1 MNAVVPSVVW
11 HDVECGAYGADLALW
26 EELAAASSSVLE
38 LGAGSG
44 RVVLHLARRGH
55 RAHGLDLV
63 PELVDALNARAGEL
77 PATATVGDA
86 RSFELDRLFGA
97 VLAPMQF
104 MQLLRSPAERTACLS
119 CIRSHLEPGGMAAF
133 ALTHV
138 TAESAGS
145 SGGGAAPPIPDA
157 QEVDGWIYSSLPIET
172 VVGDEEILVR
182 RLRQT
187 VSPAG
192 DLEERI
198 DDVRLLVLTPDA
210 LEREAQ
216 IAGLR
221 PAGRRAIP
229 ATDLHVGS
237 TVVLLEKEA

>member
-1 MNAVVPSVVW
+1 MNAVVPNVVW
-11 HDVECGAYGADLALW
+11 HDVECGAYGADLRLW
-26 EELAAASSSVLE
+26 EELADASSPILE
-38 LGAGSG
+38 LGSGSG

-55 RAHGLDLV
+55 PAHGLDLD
-63 PELVDALNARAGEL
+63 PELVAALNARACEL

-86 RSFELDRLFGA
+86 RSFELDQLFGT

-104 MQLLRSPAERTACLS
+104 MQLLRSSEERIACLS
-119 CIRSHLEPGGMAAF
+119 CIHSHLEPGGMAAV
-133 ALTHV
+133 AITQAM
-138 TAESAGS
+138 AEGEGS
-145 SGGGAAPPIPDA
+145 HGGRSAPPIPDT

-192 DLEERI
+192 ELEERI
-198 DDVRLLVLTPDA
+198 DDVRLLVLSADA
-210 LEREAQ
+210 VEHEGKA
-216 IAGLR
+216 AGLR
-221 PAGRRAIP
+221 AAGRRAIP

-237 TVVLLEKEA
+237 TVVLLEKGS